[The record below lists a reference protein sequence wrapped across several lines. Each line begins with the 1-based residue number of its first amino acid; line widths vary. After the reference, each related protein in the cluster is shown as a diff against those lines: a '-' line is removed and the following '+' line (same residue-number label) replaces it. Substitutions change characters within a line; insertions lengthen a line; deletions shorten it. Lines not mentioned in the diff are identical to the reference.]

1 MEKIVILENVYKY
14 IKNKKILENI
24 SFFVKKGEIFGILGP
39 DGSGKTT
46 ILKII
51 SNLLKPDKGKVEV
64 YGKISFVPSY
74 FNLYPDLKVNENLEF
89 IREIYEIDKDIFL
102 KNKEELL
109 KITGLK
115 EFEKN
120 FAGNLSGGMKK
131 KLLLISGILPNPD
144 IIILDEITTGLDP
157 VSRKEIW
164 EFLINYKN
172 EKTIIFSTPYF
183 KEGEKAERIIYLKE
197 GNIEY
202 YGNPK
207 KIIEE
212 KGVSSLEKAFLKY
225 DRS

>member
-1 MEKIVILENVYKY
+1 MEKIVILENVFKY
-14 IKNKKILENI
+14 IKNKRILEDI

-64 YGKISFVPSY
+64 YGKISFIPSY
-74 FNLYPDLKVNENLEF
+74 FNLYPDLKVYENLEF
-89 IREIYEIDKDIFL
+89 IREIYEIDKNTFL

-109 KITGLK
+109 KITKLK

-120 FAGNLSGGMKK
+120 IAGNLSGGMKK

-164 EFLINYKN
+164 EFLMNYKKQ
-172 EKTIIFSTPYF
+172 KTIIFSTPYF

-197 GNIEY
+197 GKIEY
-202 YGNPK
+202 YGSPEE
-207 KIIEE
+207 IIEE
-212 KGVSSLEKAFLKY
+212 SKTNSLEKAFLKY

>member
-212 KGVSSLEKAFLKY
+212 KGVSSLEKAFLK
-225 DRS
+225 

>member
-1 MEKIVILENVYKY
+1 MEKILILENVYKY
-14 IKNKKILENI
+14 IKNKNILENI
-24 SFFVKKGEIFGILGP
+24 SFFVKRGEIFGILGP

-51 SNLLKPDKGKVEV
+51 SNLLKPDKGKIEV
-64 YGKISFVPSY
+64 YGKICFVPSY
-74 FNLYPDLKVNENLEF
+74 FNLYPDLKVYENLEF
-89 IREIYEIDKDIFL
+89 IREIYGIDKKNFL

-109 KITGLK
+109 KITKLK
-115 EFEKN
+115 EYEKTI
-120 FAGNLSGGMKK
+120 AGNLSGGMKK

-144 IIILDEITTGLDP
+144 IIILDEIGAGLDP

-183 KEGEKAERIIYLKE
+183 KEGEIAERIIYLKE
-197 GNIEY
+197 GKIEY
-202 YGNPK
+202 YGSPK

>member
-1 MEKIVILENVYKY
+1 MEKIVILENVFKY
-14 IKNKKILENI
+14 IKNKRILEDI

-64 YGKISFVPSY
+64 YGKISFIPSY
-74 FNLYPDLKVNENLEF
+74 FNLYPDLKVYENLEF
-89 IREIYEIDKDIFL
+89 IREIYEIDKNTFL

-109 KITGLK
+109 KITKLK

-120 FAGNLSGGMKK
+120 IAGNLSGGMKK
-131 KLLLISGILPNPD
+131 KLLLISGILPSPD

-164 EFLINYKN
+164 EFLMNYKKQ
-172 EKTIIFSTPYF
+172 KTIIFSTPYF

-197 GNIEY
+197 GKIEY
-202 YGNPK
+202 YGSPEE
-207 KIIEE
+207 IIEE
-212 KGVSSLEKAFLKY
+212 RKTNSLEKAFLKY